1 MRKLWIFELCL
12 CIARLQR
19 FFFWRPLRFG
29 SKTHL
34 KDVSFHLNFAK
45 QRIVCEIKKI
55 SWIRNSQI
63 LQRNFTS
70 FFLSFKTMEFSMHL
84 TQKIALDANSDKFKD
99 YELFANNKD
108 NGFFLLLNVNAVS
121 SFCNL
126 LSFLKIFYKDLEIF
140 REKFL
145 VGKNDCILICI
156 SDDAKSC
163 M

>member
-1 MRKLWIFELCL
+1 
-12 CIARLQR
+12 
-19 FFFWRPLRFG
+19 
-29 SKTHL
+29 
-34 KDVSFHLNFAK
+34 
-45 QRIVCEIKKI
+45 
-55 SWIRNSQI
+55 
-63 LQRNFTS
+63 
-70 FFLSFKTMEFSMHL
+70 MEFSMHL